1 VLAAAVV
8 LELDVVS
15 ANDEEV
21 VVGLEDRKLEMLVA
35 ALQTW
40 VLLVD
45 EIICS

>member
-15 ANDEEV
+15 ANEEV

-40 VLLVD
+40 VLLVN
-45 EIICS
+45 EVVCR

>member
-1 VLAAAVV
+1 MLAAAVV

-15 ANDEEV
+15 ADDKEV
-21 VVGLEDRKLEMLVA
+21 VVGLEDRRLEMLVA

-45 EIICS
+45 EVICS

>member
-1 VLAAAVV
+1 MLAAAVV

-15 ANDEEV
+15 ANVEEV

-40 VLLVD
+40 VFLVN
-45 EIICS
+45 EIVCR

>member
-1 VLAAAVV
+1 MLAAAVV
-8 LELDVVS
+8 LALDDVS
-15 ANDEEV
+15 ANDEV

-45 EIICS
+45 EVICS